1 MVIRTNYRII
11 EGSIF
16 IRLLENTRFLWNLLL
31 RYGLR
36 NASDHRRTIS
46 TYVHS
51 YSPPRLVLSVFESLD
66 TRFSRF
72 AAPLSAQSHRYI
84 RANTLKIIFVNSNF
98 IISAGYYRRA
108 LVRNSDAY
116 YFAVSFWDERLIPV
130 MTRSFSQ
137 PTSLLQK
144 FHFHGLKFHPEIVV
158 LTSPRL
164 ASR

>member
-16 IRLLENTRFLWNLLL
+16 IRLLKNTRFFWNLLL

-51 YSPPRLVLSVFESLD
+51 HSPPRLVLSVFESLD
-66 TRFSRF
+66 TRFNRF
-72 AAPLSAQSHRYI
+72 AAPLSAQSHRY
-84 RANTLKIIFVNSNF
+84 IFVNSNF

-116 YFAVSFWDERLIPV
+116 YFAVSFWDERLILV